1 VKTLIIDNYDSYTYN
16 LFQLISEV
24 NGDEAVVVRNDAATW
39 SELSRRGFDN
49 VVISPGPGRPE
60 RPGDFGMCADVLA
73 TRDLPILGVCLG
85 HQGLAHVNGGAVVRT
100 PGAVHG
106 RITPVF
112 HDESPLFAGI
122 PQGFAAVRYH
132 SLRVDEVLPEVIQ
145 RRAWTAD
152 GTVMGISHRER
163 PQWGVQFH
171 PESICTEYGRRLLE
185 NFRDLSRGARSRPR
199 RARPPARRRPRPPAP
214 PHGGPQVFWR
224 RIDRLVDPETA
235 FIRLYGRRRFAYWL
249 DSSLV
254 SDGLSRFSYMGAS
267 GGPLSRVVSYDAARG
282 HVVARDA
289 GSVGTHA
296 ESIFSYL
303 ERELSSLACAAD
315 DVPFDLAGGFVGY
328 FGYEVKADCG
338 SSLRHRSP
346 WPDAQFILSD
356 RLLVFDHLERHTYVV
371 CIAHDEAG
379 ARPWIERTVREL
391 EALAPL
397 PLPAGSAAAT
407 VEFTPSRERSRYLDD
422 IAECKREIAAGES
435 YEICLT
441 NEFRS
446 PVQIDPLAVYRQLR
460 RRNPAPHAAFL
471 RFGGMSILS
480 SSPERFLRIDRD
492 GWMEAKPIKGTAPR
506 GATTEE
512 DRRIREALASD
523 EKTRAENLMIVDL
536 LRNDL
541 GSVSELGSVSVPK
554 LMQVES
560 YRTLHQLV
568 STIRGRRRDD
578 TSPVE
583 CIRAAFPPGSMT
595 GAPKLRTMDIIDRLE
610 ERPRGV
616 YSGVIGFL
624 GVNDTLDLSVVI
636 RTLVADAAGSSIGTG
651 GAIVAQ
657 SVPEEE
663 HDETLLKARAVLE
676 AVAAA
681 APPRP
686 SVEEIL
692 ASGFLPPPGETAPR
706 TLSAVAWPG

>member
-1 VKTLIIDNYDSYTYN
+1 VVKTLIIDNYDSYTYN

-39 SELSRRGFDN
+39 EELSRQRFDN
-49 VVISPGPGRPE
+49 VVISPGPGTPE
-60 RPGDFGMCADVLA
+60 RPGDFGICTDALA
-73 TRDLPILGVCLG
+73 TPDLPILGVCLG
-85 HQGLAHVNGGAVVRT
+85 HQGLAHVNGGAVVQT

-106 RITPVF
+106 RISPVF

-132 SLRVDEVLPEVIQ
+132 SLRVDDVLPEAVR

-152 GTVMGISHRER
+152 GTVMGLSHLQR
-163 PQWGVQFH
+163 PHWGVQFH
-171 PESICTEYGRRLLE
+171 PESVCTEHGRRLLE
-185 NFRDLSRGARSRPR
+185 NFRDLSHTSRARPR
-199 RARPPARRRPRPPAP
+199 RARTPAERKRPSRPS
-214 PHGGPQVFWR
+214 GGPQVFWR
-224 RIDRLVDPETA
+224 RIDELVDPETA
-235 FIRLYGRRRFAYWL
+235 FVRLYGRRRFAYWL

-267 GGPLSRVVSYDAARG
+267 GGPLSRVVSYDAARRR
-282 HVVARDA
+282 VTARDA
-289 GSVGTHA
+289 ESVSTHD
-296 ESIFSYL
+296 ETIFSYL
-303 ERELSSLACAAD
+303 ERELSSLACTAEGL
-315 DVPFDLAGGFVGY
+315 PFDLTGGFAGY

-338 SSLRHRSP
+338 SPLRHRSP

-356 RLLVFDHLERHTYVV
+356 RLIVFDHLEGHTYTV
-371 CIAHDEAG
+371 CLARNEAD
-379 ARPWIERTVREL
+379 ARSWMEQTVREL
-391 EALAPL
+391 KALAPL
-397 PLPAGSAAAT
+397 PAPAGSAAAN
-407 VEFTPSRERSRYLDD
+407 EFTPWRERSRYLDD
-422 IAECKREIAAGES
+422 IAACKREIAAGES

-446 PVQIDPLAVYRQLR
+446 SAQVDPLTVYRELR

-471 RFGGMSILS
+471 RFGRMSILS
-480 SSPERFLRIDRD
+480 SSPERFLHIDRD
-492 GWMEAKPIKGTAPR
+492 GWIEAKPIKGTAPR
-506 GATTEE
+506 GATAAE
-512 DRRIREALASD
+512 DDRIRDTLATS

-541 GSVSELGSVSVPK
+541 GAVSQLGSVSVPK
-554 LMQVES
+554 LMDVET

-568 STIRGRRRDD
+568 STIRGRRREDV
-578 TSPVE
+578 SPVE

-610 ERPRGV
+610 GRPRGV
-616 YSGVIGFL
+616 YSGAIGFL
-624 GVNDTLDLSVVI
+624 GLNQAVDLSVVI
-636 RTLVADAAGSSIGTG
+636 RTLVADQAGCSIGTG

-663 HDETLLKARAVLE
+663 HDETLLKARALLE
-676 AVAAA
+676 AVVSAGK
-681 APPRP
+681 PQP

-692 ASGFLPPPGETAPR
+692 ASGYLTPPGEFAPR
-706 TLSAVAWPG
+706 TLSAVAWRG